1 MFSSQTA
8 QTGPRALRGPYL
20 TFHDDPFRVGDDNA
34 FQYESDGVILM
45 NGGRILR
52 CGSWQALHRELHG
65 VPVDHYPD
73 DLILPGFIDT
83 HVHYPQTQIIGSYGR
98 RLIDWLNDYTFI
110 EEQRFADSHHAAH
123 VARVFLHECLRAGT
137 TTASVYCT
145 VHPESAQAFF
155 DEANRLGLCMVAGKV
170 LMDRN
175 APEALCDTPEGA
187 YDQSKELIQQ
197 WHGQGRLH
205 YAITPRF
212 APTSSPGQLEAAA
225 ALWREH
231 PDTFMQTHLSEN
243 AEELAWVQS
252 LFPDRRDYTDV
263 YDHFGLLGERAL
275 FGHAIHLSPREWNRL
290 AESGSS
296 VVHCPTSNAFL
307 GSGAF
312 NFQRACEGDPAIRTG
327 LATDVGGGTS
337 LSMLQ
342 TMKGAYEIGQAGR
355 YSLSAM
361 KAFYLATR
369 GNARALRLDHRIGS
383 IQEGGD
389 ADLVVLNLRSTP
401 LIDFRMQR
409 CESLAEALFV
419 QMIMADDR
427 ATRAT
432 YVAGC
437 PVYRSSMPATAG
449 AAGM

>member
-1 MFSSQTA
+1 MFSSQTV
-8 QTGPRALRGPYL
+8 QTGPRAVRGPYL
-20 TFHDDPFRVGDDNA
+20 TFYDDPFRVGDDHA
-34 FQYESDGVILM
+34 FQYESDGAIFID
-45 NGGRILR
+45 GGRIVR
-52 CGSWQALHRELHG
+52 CGPWQTLRREVG
-65 VPVDHYPD
+65 DIPVDHYPD
-73 DLILPGFIDT
+73 DLILSGFIDT

-110 EEQRFADSHHAAH
+110 EEQRFAYPGHAAH
-123 VARVFLHECLRAGT
+123 VARVFLQECLRAGT

-155 DEANRLGLCMVAGKV
+155 EEAGRLGLCMVAGKV

-175 APEALCDTPEGA
+175 APDALCDTPESA
-187 YDQSKELIQQ
+187 YDQSKELIDQ
-197 WHGQGRLH
+197 WHGKGRLH

-212 APTSSPGQLEAAA
+212 APTSSPAQLEAAA

-231 PDTFMQTHLSEN
+231 RGTFLQTHLSEN
-243 AEELAWVQS
+243 TEELAWVKS
-252 LFPDRRDYTDV
+252 LFPDRCDYTDV

-290 AESGSS
+290 GESGSS

-312 NFQRACEGDPAIRTG
+312 NFQRACEGNPAVRAG

-355 YSLSAM
+355 YSLSAI

-369 GNARALRLDHRIGS
+369 GNARALHLEHRIGS

-432 YVAGC
+432 YVAGY
-437 PVYRSSMPATAG
+437 PVYRSQTA
-449 AAGM
+449 